1 VFGKRD
7 LEDAD
12 ADSTHRLSFITRL
25 GRTEPHLRGAG
36 YAIAVAGTAALT
48 LALLPFRNDLTP
60 LSKGFG
66 YLCVVVA
73 AAAVGGLGPG
83 VLASFLSF
91 LTFNY
96 FYIPPYGTF
105 TIGRPEFAVVL
116 FVFLGLS
123 VVISELL
130 ARATERAHA
139 AELRE
144 AELKTIQALSRE
156 LTLRVPGPETYQV
169 ALTHLCE
176 VFGFAAATLF
186 VESTGDSRG
195 LVDEVTVGDT
205 DAPIDAAWDPRSG
218 DQPPE
223 RLPLSVGGRLLG
235 MVALKGD
242 RPPVAPSESRV
253 LRSFCDQ
260 LALVLERDRL
270 LKSATDAEIY
280 RQTES
285 SRRAL
290 VAAVSHD
297 LRSPLAAIKASAT
310 DLLSEDGGGRETD
323 RREALEAIDSE
334 ADRLN
339 DLIANLLDISR
350 IEAGLLKARV
360 ETVDLAEITTQCAAR
375 AERQQ
380 EELTVVVQ
388 IATGAQFVRGDP
400 MFVDRI
406 VTNLLDNAAKAAV
419 EARTPEIRIETKTAG
434 DSVMLRVID
443 HGKGLPRASR
453 EQLFYP
459 FYHLDER
466 NPRLGSGLGLAI
478 CKGFVTLMGGEIWV
492 EDTPG
497 GGATLAISLPG
508 VTVPSVPSVS

>member
-1 VFGKRD
+1 VFGRIDARD
-7 LEDAD
+7 TAD
-12 ADSTHRLSFITRL
+12 TGAGNRLQFITRL

-36 YAIAVAGTAALT
+36 FAIAVAGTAVLT

-73 AAAVGGLGPG
+73 AAAIGGLGPG
-83 VLASFLSF
+83 ILASFLGFFS
-91 LTFNY
+91 FNY
-96 FYIPPYGTF
+96 FFLPPYGTF

-130 ARATERAHA
+130 ARATERAHS

-156 LTLRVPGPETYQV
+156 LTLRVPGPETYEA
-169 ALTHLCE
+169 ALKQLCD
-176 VFGFAAATLF
+176 VFGFSAATLF
-186 VESTGDSRG
+186 IESTGETQG
-195 LVDEVTVGDT
+195 LTAHVTVGDT
-205 DAPIDAAWDPRSG
+205 AEPLEASWDPRRD

-235 MVALKGD
+235 MVVLKGD
-242 RPPVAPSESRV
+242 RPPVSPAENRV

-260 LALVLERDRL
+260 VALVLERDRL
-270 LKSATDAEIY
+270 LKTATEAEIY
-280 RQTES
+280 RQTEA

-290 VAAVSHD
+290 LAAVSHD

-310 DLLSEDGGGRETD
+310 DLLDEEGGTREQD
-323 RREALEAIDSE
+323 RREALLAIDAE
-334 ADRLN
+334 TDRLN

-350 IEAGLLKARV
+350 IEGGMLRAKV
-360 ETVDLAEITTQCAAR
+360 ETVDVAEIVAECADR
-375 AERQQ
+375 AGRQQ
-380 EELTVVVQ
+380 PELH
-388 IATGAQFVRGDP
+388 IAVRIPENAEFVKADAV
-400 MFVDRI
+400 FLDRV
-406 VTNLLDNAAKAAV
+406 VTNLLDNAAKAAI
-419 EARTPEIRIETKTAG
+419 AAGAPEILIESKRAPDAVT
-434 DSVMLRVID
+434 LRVID
-443 HGKGLPRASR
+443 HGRGLPRATR

-478 CKGFVTLMGGEIWV
+478 CKGFVTLMGGDIWV

-497 GGATLAISLPG
+497 GGATFAITLPM
-508 VTVPSVPSVS
+508 VPVPSTP